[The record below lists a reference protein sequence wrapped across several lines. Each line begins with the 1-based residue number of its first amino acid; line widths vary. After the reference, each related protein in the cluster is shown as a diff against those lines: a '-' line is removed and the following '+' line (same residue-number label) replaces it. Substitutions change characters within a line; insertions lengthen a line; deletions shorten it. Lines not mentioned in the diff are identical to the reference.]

1 MEGTHLFS
9 NAGRSQFTLRTG
21 FLSFRKKN
29 YPASFIFT
37 LSPMLFNKFAGL
49 FILFFT
55 IIVVACPIPEEAIES
70 DGLEVYCT
78 YTDYS
83 NWICLDYLTF

>member
-1 MEGTHLFS
+1 M
-9 NAGRSQFTLRTG
+9 
-21 FLSFRKKN
+21 
-29 YPASFIFT
+29 
-37 LSPMLFNKFAGL
+37 LSPMLFSKFAGL